1 MSIKFPAIPGR
12 QAKGRP
18 PCNFRQQRTADERRR
33 REEYARQNVASAL
46 KLKGAF

>member
-1 MSIKFPAIPGR
+1 MSIKLPPAPAR

-18 PCNFRQQRTADERRR
+18 PCNFRQQCTAEERRR
-33 REEYARQNVASAL
+33 REEFARLNVASAL